1 MKLAELS
8 VRRPVLITC
17 IFFSILIL
25 GIIARTRLGTALYPD
40 VTFPVVNVI
49 VPFPGAGPDEIET
62 QVSKPIETALNSL
75 AGISMVRSQSLDG
88 VSIETAVF
96 TMDTDIKFAEQKVT
110 QTIARLRGDLPN
122 GILEPMIR
130 SVDPGDT
137 PVITLSLAAD
147 LPESQLFDL
156 ADREVRP
163 LLEQVAQ
170 VGQVEIQGARKR
182 EIQVDLDL
190 DKLKAHEMT
199 AEEVVGRLGAAGMNI
214 PAGQIEDPRFETLV
228 RTVGQ
233 FDSLEQI
240 RQTPIRFVGNE
251 AGTTLKEVATVEDG
265 LADERDRVYVNGK
278 RALTLNV
285 FKRSDANTV
294 QVSESV
300 KDRVADMT
308 KELGP
313 KYKNFE
319 LSVLRDGAKPVR
331 DGIEDATDAIFLG
344 VILTVLVVLL
354 FLGNLRSTIITSLA
368 LPNSLLGAFLFMWI
382 AGFSINITTLAALAL
397 AVGLLIDD
405 AIVVRENIFRR
416 IEEGEEPAVAAVRGT
431 NEVALA
437 VVATTLTV
445 LSVFG
450 PVSFLKG
457 IIGQFFK
464 EFGLTICFAMLISL
478 LDSLTIA
485 PMLSAYLRGPRGGE
499 WDHQKPAGKITHV
512 FQKILEP
519 FNRFQK
525 AQERVYLSLLERTLK
540 HPLRVLLAATA
551 IFGLSFVVL
560 AHIPKVLVPSQ
571 ESGEF
576 RAVLDLP
583 VGVSLEATDKIAQE
597 ADRKIHAH
605 PEVAKTILTVGTT
618 VGERNHAE
626 IIVVLKPEGE
636 RKVST
641 NGMKDLVRHDLME
654 LPQVISRTEDLLDI
668 GGGAGQAFSMNITG
682 ENMEELKQ
690 VTAELV
696 ERLKKNPDLK
706 DVDRSY
712 RAGANEIRW
721 IFDPLKAEEFG
732 ISSAEAGQELRLL
745 LAGATPARY
754 HDEGREY
761 DVRVRLRPEQRDLR
775 ETFPKI
781 YLPNLNHRLIPITD
795 VARQI
800 TVETPAKI
808 QRENRKRYISI
819 NADVTPGGRGL
830 SAAIDEAKRLL
841 DSGEIK
847 HSSGIRYE
855 LSGQTKD
862 FQELLNS
869 VILAV
874 GLSVG
879 AMFLVLASLYES
891 FFIPLAIML
900 VLPLAICGAFYGL
913 GITGSSLDIY
923 SMIGC
928 VLLMGVAAKNS
939 ILLVDY
945 IQEGVRSGKSVRDS
959 IMAAGK
965 NRLRPIMMTSFAL
978 IAGMLPMALSLQES
992 ARQRAPMAIAV
1003 ISGVVTSTLLTLVV
1017 VPAAYEYILRFQ
1029 SWTLRVLRNVIQ
1041 TKVDTIDRDS

>member
-1 MKLAELS
+1 MNLAELS
-8 VRRPVLITC
+8 IRRPVLITC
-17 IFFSILIL
+17 VFFLIL
-25 GIIARTRLGTALYPD
+25 VLGVIARTRLTTALYPD

-49 VPFPGAGPDEIET
+49 VPFPGAGPDEIEA

-75 AGISMVRSQSLDG
+75 SGISMVRSQSLDG
-88 VSIETAVF
+88 ASIETAVF

-110 QTIARLRGDLPN
+110 QTMARLRGDLPS
-122 GILEPMIR
+122 GILEPQIR

-137 PVITLSLAAD
+137 PVVTLSLSAD

-163 LLEQVAQ
+163 LLEQVPQ

-190 DKLKAHEMT
+190 DRLKAHEMT
-199 AEEVVGRLGAAGMNI
+199 AEEAVGRLGAAGMNI
-214 PAGQIEDPRFETLV
+214 PAGAIQDPRFETLV

-233 FDSLEQI
+233 FDSLEAI
-240 RQTPIRFVGNE
+240 RKTPVRFVGNE
-251 AGTTLKEVATVEDG
+251 AATTLQEVASVQDG
-265 LADERDRVYVNGK
+265 LEDEKNRVYVNGK
-278 RALTLNV
+278 RALTISV
-285 FKRSDANTV
+285 YRRSDANTF
-294 QVSESV
+294 QVSDSV
-300 KDRVADMT
+300 KERIGDMS
-308 KELGP
+308 KELAP
-313 KYKNFE
+313 KYKGFE

-331 DGIEDATDAIFLG
+331 DGIQDATDAIILG

-485 PMLSAYLRGPRGGE
+485 PMLSAYLRGPRGGD
-499 WDHQKPAGKITHV
+499 WDHQKPAGKAAQI
-512 FQKILEP
+512 FQKILKP
-519 FNRFQK
+519 FNRFQV
-525 AQERVYLSLLERTLK
+525 AQERVYLSLLERTLR
-540 HPLRVLLAATA
+540 HPLRVLLAAGTV
-551 IFGLSFVVL
+551 FGLSFVVL
-560 AHIPKVLVPSQ
+560 AYIPKSLVPSQ

-576 RAVLDLP
+576 RAVLELP
-583 VGVSLEATDKIAQE
+583 SGVSLDAMDKVSQE
-597 ADRKIHAH
+597 ADRRIHAH
-605 PEVAKTILTVGTT
+605 PEVARTIVTVGTSI
-618 VGERNHAE
+618 GEKNHAE
-626 IIVVLKPEGE
+626 ILVLLKPSNE
-636 RKVST
+636 RKLTT
-641 NGMKDLVRHDLME
+641 NGMKELVRHDMAS
-654 LPQVISRTEDLLDI
+654 LPDVTARTEDLLDI
-668 GGGAGQAFSMNITG
+668 GGGAGQAFVMNITG

-696 ERLKKNPDLK
+696 EKLRKDPDLK

-721 IFDPLKAEEFG
+721 IFDPIKAEEFG

-754 HDEGREY
+754 HEEGREY
-761 DVRVRLRPEQRDLR
+761 DIRVRLMPEQRDLR
-775 ETFPKI
+775 TTFPKI

-795 VARQI
+795 VARQVI
-800 TVETPAKI
+800 VETPAKI

-819 NADVTPGGRGL
+819 SADITPKGRGL

-847 HSSGIRYE
+847 HSAGIRYE

-874 GLSVG
+874 SLSIG

-891 FFIPLAIML
+891 FFVPLAIML

-913 GITGSSLDIY
+913 GITGSNLDIY

-939 ILLVDY
+939 ILLVDH
-945 IQEGVRSGKSVRDS
+945 IQEGIRSGKSIRDA
-959 IMAAGK
+959 IMSAGK

-978 IAGMLPMALSLQES
+978 IAGMLPMAISFQES

-1029 SWTLRVLRNVIQ
+1029 AWTLKVLRNVIQ
-1041 TKVDTIDRDS
+1041 TKV